1 MQKETFQPDRGDQIA
16 VEGSFTPGRPD
27 GREDL
32 KKIEDL
38 HFLPSSSSRLL
49 LFFSTTLICSL
60 REVQWC
66 PLGSRD

>member
-38 HFLPSSSSRLL
+38 HFLPVS
-49 LFFSTTLICSL
+49 FN
-60 REVQWC
+60 
-66 PLGSRD
+66 PRDRDIQRPTIERAGG